1 MESSSSLLLVIAP
14 VAGDTTMFLSSRSF
28 ETMDKS
34 KTKGFFAE
42 KPQVLLGSPNKSSNL
57 PVVALWRRTCL
68 ASCTLVAAAR
78 RKKVLLSHGGHEVGP
93 SSLPMNSPK
102 ILSQFC
108 MVSFHPSTNG
118 IAQFFLTPLQVIQI
132 VQSSATTAKFFDLSF
147 PPTSYTLIS
156 PKKWWQRWVPNP
168 SKAYKKLDSEKSEL
182 EATLDH
188 PQAVSMEDETLLRS
202 KKIPR
207 GKNDVCK
214 KGPR

>member
-42 KPQVLLGSPNKSSNL
+42 KPQVLLGSPNKSRNL

-147 PPTSYTLIS
+147 PPHQLHTDFSQKVVAEVGSESFQGL
-156 PKKWWQRWVPNP
+156 Q
-168 SKAYKKLDSEKSEL
+168 KAGLGEE
-182 EATLDH
+182 
-188 PQAVSMEDETLLRS
+188 
-202 KKIPR
+202 
-207 GKNDVCK
+207 
-214 KGPR
+214 